1 MSSVLGPAPKWV
13 NPLTGAWHGERC
25 PCLCCSEAMEW
36 KDRVHEH
43 TMETLLNTV
52 TLPAWAQTAR
62 VIEAMD
68 AAASAEAAKRVL
80 SRAEGEV

>member
-1 MSSVLGPAPKWV
+1 MSSVLGPAPRWTE
-13 NPLTGAWHGERC
+13 PLYGTGHGERC
-25 PCLCCSEAMEW
+25 PCLCCSEAMDW

-43 TMETLLNTV
+43 TMEALLSTV
-52 TLPAWAQTAR
+52 TLPSWAQTAR